1 MTNNHPDYKFF
12 QSINILIFAITKPN
26 HFLIK
31 QILIGRLDGGYTLRN
46 IDATGYALKTNLPSN
61 TAFRGYGGPE
71 GAIVI
76 ETVMDHIAH
85 ILKMDP
91 AEGI

>member
-1 MTNNHPDYKFF
+1 MIENNLALIVIYHYKLKYLK
-12 QSINILIFAITKPN
+12 SLIKILI
-26 HFLIK
+26 L
-31 QILIGRLDGGYTLRN
+31 RLDGGYTIRN
-46 IDATGYALKTNLPSN
+46 FDATGYALKTNLPSN

-85 ILKMDP
+85 ALKLDP
-91 AEGI
+91 AEGT

>member
-1 MTNNHPDYKFF
+1 M
-12 QSINILIFAITKPN
+12 IL
-26 HFLIK
+26 
-31 QILIGRLDGGYTLRN
+31 RLDGGYTIRN
-46 IDATGYALKTNLPSN
+46 FDATGYALKTNLPSN

-85 ILKMDP
+85 ALKLDP
-91 AEGI
+91 AEGTQFVTILNTMV

>member
-1 MTNNHPDYKFF
+1 MRVNQMVSVYN
-12 QSINILIFAITKPN
+12 
-26 HFLIK
+26 FLS
-31 QILIGRLDGGYTLRN
+31 
-46 IDATGYALKTNLPSN
+46 YALKTNLPSN

>member
-1 MTNNHPDYKFF
+1 M
-12 QSINILIFAITKPN
+12 QLAITKQN
-26 HFLIK
+26 LFFSK

-85 ILKMDP
+85 TLRMDP

>member
-1 MTNNHPDYKFF
+1 M
-12 QSINILIFAITKPN
+12 
-26 HFLIK
+26 
-31 QILIGRLDGGYTLRN
+31 IGRIDGGYTIRN
-46 IDATGYALKTNLPSN
+46 FDATGYALKTNIPSN

-85 ILKMDP
+85 KLKADP
-91 AEGI
+91 MQGTRL

>member
-1 MTNNHPDYKFF
+1 MIENNLALIVIYHYKLKYLK
-12 QSINILIFAITKPN
+12 SLIKILI
-26 HFLIK
+26 L
-31 QILIGRLDGGYTLRN
+31 RLDGGYTIRN
-46 IDATGYALKTNLPSN
+46 FDATGYALKTNLPSN

-85 ILKMDP
+85 ALKLDP
-91 AEGI
+91 VEGT